1 MQALEGRVACAHL
14 QDEGEVV
21 SCLVSGVQVMTNVV
35 LVVFIELELLNDIW
49 VFEQSEQDL
58 L

>member
-1 MQALEGRVACAHL
+1 MACAHL